1 MKTLKLIGILC
12 FVLIAIGAGVYLYS
26 KFATGSTRVLR
37 LNLGDEFIIMLS
49 SNRTTGYQWQID
61 RPLDGNKIKQAGLA
75 YVPQKTDLAGSGGT
89 EEWKFKARGTG
100 KSKISFKY
108 VRPWEKNVPPADKKV
123 FDVEIL

>member
-1 MKTLKLIGILC
+1 MKVLKLIIILC
-12 FVLIAIGAGVYLYS
+12 IVLAAISSGIYLYS
-26 KFATGSTRVLR
+26 KFTTGFTRVLR
-37 LNLGDEFIIMLS
+37 LNVGDEFIIMLS

-61 RPLDGNKIKQAGLA
+61 RPLDGNKIKQAGLI
-75 YVPQKTDLAGSGGT
+75 YTPDNTDLAGSGGK

-108 VRPWEKNVPPADKKV
+108 VRPWEKNIPPADKKV

>member
-1 MKTLKLIGILC
+1 MKISK
-12 FVLIAIGAGVYLYS
+12 LIAILCIVLVVIGAGAYLYP
-26 KFATGSTRVLR
+26 KFIAGRTGVLK
-37 LNLGDEFIIMLS
+37 LNVGDEFIIMLS

-61 RPLDGNKIKQAGLA
+61 RPLDGNKIKQSGLV
-75 YVPQKTDLAGSGGT
+75 YVPDKTGLVGSGGK

-108 VRPWEKNVPPADKKV
+108 VRPWEKSVKPADKKI